1 MKKAIINTRAILCLL
16 LLACGATFA
25 QNPARINIKGTA
37 IDSSNAVMPFATVM
51 LLTPKDSTLVNF
63 GRTDEKGNFEFKNV
77 KNLNYLLKISSVGY
91 LPFQEEIKP
100 SDKAINDLGNLKL
113 KPIAK
118 ELMEVVIRT
127 ARAPLSIKGDTI
139 EYNAASFKVP
149 PGSTVEDLLRKLP
162 GVQIDQEGNIKAQG
176 QDVKKVTVDG
186 KQFFGSDP
194 KLATKNL
201 PAEAITKIQVF
212 NDKTEQSKITG
223 IDDGKK
229 EKTMNLELKESF
241 KKGGFGKA
249 TVGAGTDQRAEF
261 KGNYNKFD
269 TKQQFA
275 FIGNMNNTNQ
285 GGISW
290 DDYQD
295 FKGSSA
301 FNWGDDADFGFSSGR
316 RFVYFGDEDE
326 GVSISPSGGG
336 NRNRGFSSN
345 GSAGLNYNY
354 DTKKTKFTSS
364 YYYNQVRSLMDSYAF
379 RRTFLQ
385 NNESFDTKDTSNRTS
400 FSGNHRVNLRFQ
412 KEIDSLNTLIVISNS
427 RFTDANDTYGS
438 NQFFYRNNLFRS
450 GTEIDNNGGKN
461 SFGTVN
467 SVIFRHKFKK
477 KGRSFAI
484 SAGYNMNQGD
494 ANARQVSL
502 NNFLNATTVNDAIRN
517 IRQLNTTNS
526 TTNLYK
532 GSLLFVEPLN
542 KKLFL
547 ETFYN
552 TSLQS
557 SKVNRDV
564 DSIYIKNEKEA
575 YSIVNELSRNYLNE
589 ITYNRVG
596 TSLRYSSKGLN
607 LSGGLAWQHYNLTG
621 EFINNKLTQQKGIV
635 SRNFSAFAPN
645 VSLNY
650 DLKNNRY
657 LYAEYNVGV
666 QEPNIRDL
674 QPIVDNSNPRYISEG
689 NPDLLPQVTKTVS
702 GGFNKF
708 DPATFINL
716 YINFNFDSYTNQV
729 VYNQTVDDNFITRT
743 KPVNISGGWSAGPY
757 LGFGFPLK
765 KTKATM
771 NVNSSAFY
779 SKNLSYING
788 ILNNTNNDNYN
799 IGVRLDLTPLDWF
812 TFYANANFGISNT
825 KYSINSEQ
833 NQQVFNNN
841 FGGDMNI
848 KFPKG
853 IYFNT
858 KFNYRVYKN
867 ERFGFDQK
875 IPLMNMSVY
884 RVVGKAQKAEIRFTA
899 YDIFKRNL
907 GITQSANQ
915 NFVSQERVQ
924 TLSRYF
930 MLSFTYN
937 MRGVKAQIR
946 KRNSWD

>member
-1 MKKAIINTRAILCLL
+1 MKKAITLL
-16 LLACGATFA
+16 LSLLVYEAVFA
-25 QNPARINIKGTA
+25 QNPARITIKGTA
-37 IDSSNAVMPFATVM
+37 IDSSNGALPFATVM

-63 GRTDEKGNFEFKNV
+63 GRADEKGVFEFKNV
-77 KNLNYLLKISSVGY
+77 KNTNYLLKISSMSY
-91 LPFQEEIKP
+91 LPFQQEITPSEKP
-100 SDKAINDLGNLKL
+100 INDLGNLKL
-113 KPIAK
+113 KLIAK
-118 ELMEVVIRT
+118 ELMEVVIKT

-186 KQFFGSDP
+186 KQFFGTDP

-201 PAEAITKIQVF
+201 PADAITKIQVF

-241 KKGGFGKA
+241 KKGGFGKVMVA
-249 TVGAGTDQRAEF
+249 GGTDQRGEF

-269 TKQQFA
+269 SKQQFA
-275 FIGNMNNTNQ
+275 FIGTLNNTNQ

-295 FKGSSA
+295 FKGSSS
-301 FNWGDDADFGFSSGR
+301 FNWGDDGDFGFSGGR
-316 RFVYFGDEDE
+316 RFIYFGEEDE
-326 GVSISPSGGG
+326 GVSISPGGGG
-336 NRNRGFSSN
+336 NRNRGFSTN
-345 GSAGLNYNY
+345 GSAGVNYNY

-364 YYYNQVRSLMDSYAF
+364 YYYNQARTVMDSYAN
-379 RRTFLQ
+379 RKTFLQ
-385 NNESFDTKDTSNRTS
+385 NNESFDTRDSSNRVN

-427 RFTDANDTYGS
+427 RFTDANNIYGS
-438 NQFFYRNNLFRS
+438 NQNYFRNNLLASQTAINNS
-450 GTEIDNNGGKN
+450 GDKN

-467 SVIFRHKFKK
+467 SAIFRHKFKK
-477 KGRSFAI
+477 KGRSFAL
-484 SAGYNMNQGD
+484 SAGYNMNESD
-494 ANARQVSL
+494 ANARQISL
-502 NNFLNATTVNDAIRN
+502 NDFYNSTTVNNALRN
-517 IRQLNTTNS
+517 IRQLNVTNTTTNQ
-526 TTNLYK
+526 YK
-532 GSLLFVEPLN
+532 ASALFVEPLS
-542 KKLFL
+542 KKFFL

-552 TSLQS
+552 LSIQKS
-557 SKVNRDV
+557 IVNRDV
-564 DSIYIKNEKEA
+564 DSIFVRNEKEA
-575 YSIVNELSRNYLNE
+575 LGIINELSRNYVNE

-596 TSLRYSSKGLN
+596 TSLRYTYKGLN
-607 LSGGLAWQHYNLTG
+607 LAGGLAWQNYNLRG
-621 EFINNKLTQQKGIV
+621 EFINNKLTQTKGIV

-657 LYAEYNVGV
+657 LYGGYDVSV
-666 QEPNIRDL
+666 QEPSVRDL

-689 NPDLLPQVTKTVS
+689 NPDLLPQIRRSVNV
-702 GGFNKF
+702 GYNKF

-716 YINFNFDSYTNQV
+716 YVSLSYDYNINQV
-729 VYNQTVDDNFITRT
+729 IYNQNIDANFVTRT

-757 LGFGFPLK
+757 FGFGFPLK

-771 NVNSSAFY
+771 NLNGSVFY
-779 SKNLSYING
+779 NKNLTYINNV
-788 ILNNTNNDNYN
+788 LNNTTGDNYN
-799 IGVRLDLTPLDWF
+799 IGLRLDLTPSDVF
-812 TFYANANFGISNT
+812 TFYGNANFGISNT
-825 KYSINSEQ
+825 KYSINTAQ

-841 FGGDMNI
+841 YGGEMNV

-867 ERFGFDQK
+867 ARFGFDQK

-884 RVVGKAQKAEIRFTA
+884 KIVGKAQKAELRFTA

-907 GITQSANQ
+907 GITQSASQ
-915 NFVSQERVQ
+915 NYVSQEQIQ

-937 MRGVKAQIR
+937 MRGIKAQVR

>member
-1 MKKAIINTRAILCLL
+1 MKKAITLL
-16 LLACGATFA
+16 LSLLVYEAVFA
-25 QNPARINIKGTA
+25 QNPARITIKGTA
-37 IDSSNAVMPFATVM
+37 IDSSNGTLPFATVM

-63 GRTDEKGNFEFKNV
+63 GRADEKGVFEFKNV
-77 KNLNYLLKISSVGY
+77 KNTNYLLKISSMSY
-91 LPFQEEIKP
+91 LPFQQEITPSEKP
-100 SDKAINDLGNLKL
+100 INDLGNLKL
-113 KPIAK
+113 KLIAK
-118 ELMEVVIRT
+118 ELMEVVIKT

-186 KQFFGSDP
+186 KQFFGTDP

-201 PAEAITKIQVF
+201 PADAITKIQVF

-241 KKGGFGKA
+241 KKGGFGKVMVA
-249 TVGAGTDQRAEF
+249 GGTDQRGEF

-269 TKQQFA
+269 SKQQFA
-275 FIGNMNNTNQ
+275 FIGTLNNTNQ

-295 FKGSSA
+295 FKGSSS
-301 FNWGDDADFGFSSGR
+301 FNWGDDGDFGFSGGR
-316 RFVYFGDEDE
+316 RFIYFGEEDE
-326 GVSISPSGGG
+326 GVSISPGGGG
-336 NRNRGFSSN
+336 NRNRGFSTN
-345 GSAGLNYNY
+345 GSAGVNYNY

-364 YYYNQVRSLMDSYAF
+364 YYYNQARTVMDSYAN
-379 RRTFLQ
+379 RKTFLQ
-385 NNESFDTKDTSNRTS
+385 NNESFDTRDSSNRVN

-427 RFTDANDTYGS
+427 RFTDANNIYGS
-438 NQFFYRNNLFRS
+438 NQNYFRNNLLASQTAINNS
-450 GTEIDNNGGKN
+450 GDKN

-467 SVIFRHKFKK
+467 SAIFRHKFKK
-477 KGRSFAI
+477 KGRSFAL
-484 SAGYNMNQGD
+484 SAGYNMNESD
-494 ANARQVSL
+494 ANARQISL
-502 NNFLNATTVNDAIRN
+502 NDFYNSTTVNNALRN
-517 IRQLNTTNS
+517 IRQLNVTNTTTNQ
-526 TTNLYK
+526 YK
-532 GSLLFVEPLN
+532 ASALFVEPLS
-542 KKLFL
+542 KKFFL

-552 TSLQS
+552 LSIQKS
-557 SKVNRDV
+557 IVNRDV
-564 DSIYIKNEKEA
+564 DSIFVRNEKEA
-575 YSIVNELSRNYLNE
+575 LGIINELSRNYVNE

-596 TSLRYSSKGLN
+596 TSLRYTYKGLN
-607 LSGGLAWQHYNLTG
+607 LAGGLAWQNYSLRG
-621 EFINNKLTQQKGIV
+621 EFINNKLTQTKGIV

-657 LYAEYNVGV
+657 LYGGYDVSV
-666 QEPNIRDL
+666 QEPSVRDL

-689 NPDLLPQVTKTVS
+689 NPDLLPQIRKLVNV
-702 GGFNKF
+702 GYNKF

-716 YINFNFDSYTNQV
+716 YVSLSYDYNINQV
-729 VYNQTVDDNFITRT
+729 IYNQNIDANFVTRT

-757 LGFGFPLK
+757 FGFGFPLK

-771 NVNSSAFY
+771 NLNGSMFY
-779 SKNLSYING
+779 SKNLTYINNV
-788 ILNNTNNDNYN
+788 LNNTNGDNYN
-799 IGVRLDLTPLDWF
+799 IGLRLDLTPSDVF
-812 TFYANANFGISNT
+812 TFYGNANFGISNT
-825 KYSINSEQ
+825 KYSINTAQ

-841 FGGDMNI
+841 YGGEMNV

-867 ERFGFDQK
+867 ARFGFDQK

-884 RVVGKAQKAEIRFTA
+884 KIVGKAQKAELRFTA

-907 GITQSANQ
+907 GITQSASQ
-915 NFVSQERVQ
+915 NYVSQEQIQ

-937 MRGVKAQIR
+937 MRGIKAQVR

>member
-1 MKKAIINTRAILCLL
+1 MKKAITLCLCLL
-16 LLACGATFA
+16 AYGAIFA
-25 QNPARINIKGTA
+25 QNPARITIKGIA
-37 IDSSNAVMPFATVM
+37 IDSSNGALPFATVM

-63 GRTDEKGNFEFKNV
+63 GRADEKGAFEFKNV
-77 KNLNYLLKISSVGY
+77 KNANYLLKISSMSY
-91 LPFQEEIKP
+91 LPFQQEISPSEKP
-100 SDKAINDLGNLKL
+100 INDLGNLKL
-113 KPIAK
+113 KLIAK
-118 ELMEVVIRT
+118 ELMEVVIKT

-186 KQFFGSDP
+186 KQFFGTDP

-241 KKGGFGKA
+241 KKGGFGKV
-249 TVGAGTDQRAEF
+249 TVAGGTDQRGEF
-261 KGNYNKFD
+261 KANYNKFD
-269 TKQQFA
+269 SKQQFA
-275 FIGNMNNTNQ
+275 FIGNLNNTNQ

-295 FKGSSA
+295 FKGSSS
-301 FNWGDDADFGFSSGR
+301 FNWGDDADFGFSGGR
-316 RFVYFGDEDE
+316 RFIYFGDEDE
-326 GVSISPSGGG
+326 GVSISPGGGG
-336 NRNRGFSSN
+336 NRNSGFATN
-345 GSAGLNYNY
+345 GSTGVNYNY

-364 YYYNQVRSLMDSYAF
+364 YYYNQVRTVMDSYAN
-379 RRTFLQ
+379 RKTFLQ
-385 NNESFDTKDTSNRTS
+385 NDESFDTRDSSNRVN
-400 FSGNHRVNLRFQ
+400 FSSNHRVNLRFQ

-427 RFTDANDTYGS
+427 RFTDANNTYGS
-438 NQFFYRNNLFRS
+438 NQNYLKNNLLASQTAINNS
-450 GTEIDNNGGKN
+450 GDKN

-467 SVIFRHKFKK
+467 SAIYRHKFKK
-477 KGRSFAI
+477 KGRSFAL
-484 SAGYNMNQGD
+484 SAGYNMNQAD
-494 ANARQVSL
+494 ANARQISL
-502 NNFLNATTVNDAIRN
+502 NNFFNSTSVNAALRN
-517 IRQLNTTNS
+517 IRQLNATNS
-526 TTNLYK
+526 VTNQYK
-532 GSLLFVEPLN
+532 ASVLFVEPLS

-552 TSLQS
+552 TSLQRS
-557 SKVNRDV
+557 TVNRDV
-564 DSIYIKNEKEA
+564 DSIFVRNEKES
-575 YSIVNELSRNYLNE
+575 YGIVNELSRNYINE
-589 ITYNRVG
+589 IAYNRVG
-596 TSLRYSSKGLN
+596 TSLRYNYKGFN
-607 LSGGLAWQHYNLTG
+607 LSGGLAWQNYNLRG
-621 EFINNKLTQQKGIV
+621 EFINNKLTQTKGTV

-645 VSLNY
+645 FSLNY

-657 LYAEYNVGV
+657 LYGEYSVSV
-666 QEPNIRDL
+666 QEPSVRDL

-689 NPDLLPQVTKTVS
+689 NPDLLPQITKNIS

-708 DPATFINL
+708 DPATFVSLYVNL
-716 YINFNFDSYTNQV
+716 NYDYNINQV
-729 VYNQTVDDNFITRT
+729 VYNQTIDANFVTRT
-743 KPVNISGGWSAGPY
+743 KPVNISGGWSFGPY
-757 LGFGFPLK
+757 FGFGFPLK

-771 NVNSSAFY
+771 NLNGYTNF
-779 SKNLSYING
+779 SKNITYING
-788 ILNNTNNDNYN
+788 VLNNTNGDNYN
-799 IGVRLDLTPLDWF
+799 ISMRLDLTPNDKF
-812 TFYANANFGISNT
+812 TFYGNASLGISNT
-825 KYSINSEQ
+825 KYSINTAQ

-841 FGGDMNI
+841 FGGEMNV
-848 KFPKG
+848 KFPKE

-867 ERFGFDQK
+867 DRFGFNQK

-884 RVVGKAQKAEIRFTA
+884 KIVGKAKKAELRFTA

-907 GITQSANQ
+907 GITQSASQ
-915 NFVSQERVQ
+915 NYVSQERIQ

-930 MLSFTYN
+930 MLSYTYN
-937 MRGVKAQIR
+937 MRGVKAQMR